1 MAERKERHAIQTC
14 RNNDPSTDI
23 NILLLG
29 QTGVGKST
37 LINGL
42 VNYLC
47 NDTVEDAI
55 RDQMQFVIPSAF
67 TYIDDDTFEEIT
79 IRIGER
85 NEHENFDENGHSY
98 TQQCRSFLFPIGEK
112 NLRIIDT
119 PGIGDTRGLEQD
131 TKNFHEILTY
141 ISQYEHLNGVCILLK
156 PNEERLTILFK
167 FCVNELL
174 RHLHTS
180 ASENIIF
187 VFTNSRS
194 TFFKPGSTSK
204 ILRALLDEHKQEKK
218 IEVLLSINNTFLL
231 DNEAFRYLALHQHEI
246 QLNQE

>member
-37 LINGL
+37 FINGL

-85 NEHENFDENGHSY
+85 NEHENFDENGHSC
-98 TQQCRSFLFPIGEK
+98 TQQCRI
-112 NLRIIDT
+112 
-119 PGIGDTRGLEQD
+119 
-131 TKNFHEILTY
+131 
-141 ISQYEHLNGVCILLK
+141 CILLK

-231 DNEAFRYLALHQHEI
+231 DNEAFRYLALRQHGI